1 MSDLWSPGQKYNR
14 MIASDDDLKLAEV
27 LHRFVDEKVMPR
39 RRDLEGGPSRDRELA
54 EATFHELITGL
65 VQLDIQRAFFPEEIG
80 GLGLTSR
87 VTGCIICEEI
97 ARGDIG
103 LATAMTII
111 PWAFTPAFLTNNQTV
126 LEKFARPFCGDKHL
140 MACLSMT
147 EPPGGCNI
155 EDGVQ
160 KGRTIQTTAK
170 LEGDEW
176 VINGQKL
183 WPSGAGIS
191 EVYATVCTT
200 DPLAGEDGIAIIYV
214 PKDAEG
220 LTFGEPEEKMG
231 LLYTDVNSAI
241 YYDDVR
247 VPKEFCCGEPGGEG
261 ARMLRHIANARLED
275 AALSAGAAQAVLE
288 IVMEYTGGRYI
299 LGKPVREHSLHAAI
313 LGEMAGKIQI
323 ARSSYMDIASMY
335 DQPELYGETN
345 SDAQLARASAIKN
358 FATQTAIEVMHTSM
372 ELMGSYGYS
381 PEYLVEKYLRD
392 VLILRLWL
400 GGVQLGNLDI
410 ARGHYPYN
418 PWERYGQPTLD
429 EAGHSELNLLA

>member
-1 MSDLWSPGQKYNR
+1 MTTLWSPRQKYNR
-14 MIASDDDLKLAEV
+14 AIASEDDLKLAEI
-27 LHRFVDEKVMPR
+27 LHKFTDEKVMPR
-39 RRDLEGGPSRDRELA
+39 RRDLEGGPSRNKELA
-54 EATFHELITGL
+54 EATIHELITDL
-65 VQLDIQRAFFPEEIG
+65 VRLDIQRAFFPEEIG

-103 LATAMTII
+103 LTTTMAII
-111 PWAFTPAFLTNNQTV
+111 PWAFGSAFITNNQTV
-126 LEKFARPFCGDKHL
+126 IEKFARPFCGDEHL

-155 EDGVQ
+155 EDVAQ
-160 KGRTIQTTAK
+160 KGRTIRTIAK

-200 DPLAGEDGIAIIYV
+200 DPDAGEDGITIIYV

-231 LLYTDVNSAI
+231 LLYTDVNGAI
-241 YYDDVR
+241 FYDNVR
-247 VPKEFCCGEPGGEG
+247 VPREFCCGEPGGEG
-261 ARMLRHIANARLED
+261 AKVLRYIANARLED
-275 AALSAGAAQAVLE
+275 AALSTGAAQAVLE
-288 IVMEYTGGRYI
+288 IVTDYTGGRFI
-299 LGKPVREHSLHAAI
+299 RGKPVREQSLHAAI
-313 LGEMAGKIQI
+313 LGEMAGKVQI

-335 DQPELYGETN
+335 DQHEFYGAPN
-345 SDAQLARASAIKN
+345 SDAQLARASAVKN
-358 FATQTAIEVMHTSM
+358 FATQNAIEVMHKSI

-381 PEYLVEKYLRD
+381 PEYHVEKYLRD
-392 VLILRLWL
+392 IMIIRLWL
-400 GGVQLGNLDI
+400 GGVQLGYLDT
-410 ARGHYPYN
+410 ARGHYSYN
-418 PWERYGQPTLD
+418 PWVE
-429 EAGHSELNLLA
+429 